1 MVKYGLLLS
10 ACLADTLVL
19 SAQPKYGTLAG
30 SVSTPMSVD
39 GTMTSVEGA
48 VVEARTV
55 RDTLYTTTVRGAFL
69 FRRIAAGRVTL
80 HFSHVSY
87 NDVVREVEIVPGQTT
102 QAYVTM
108 HEASNEMEAVSV
120 KGEIPVLTVKGD
132 TLVYNPAAVRTLE
145 GDETMAIIGQLPGMQ
160 VSTQAVSV
168 MGVDIART
176 YIDGKLVFGSD
187 PMAALQNLLA
197 DDVVKIRVYDEYV
210 EQDPEHKRRKGDQT
224 RRVFNIET
232 RSKPIQAATGHFL
245 ASYGADMN
253 RGGRDRYGIGA
264 TANFFSENLLLSTNV
279 FFNNLNRK
287 SNKIA
292 DIIAVQ
298 SPKSSYDRTTYANAG
313 AEKNWKNVRY
323 EGAETTLKASY
334 TYGDDYSRSENRTQ
348 QTYFPSAEYDS
359 RLYGDTVRNDRTTRY
374 HAATVGFSSSRLFLF
389 DHRMRFAD
397 EWSDGSRS
405 YASIVDGGAPVGGRT
420 RHFDK
425 RSTPYDI
432 SDKLSIRHRNFNVA
446 ATFDASNSD
455 GRGFRTD
462 TLTSTAT
469 RRELRSSSDGLSRK
483 ATVDVSTGINLSQE
497 KASKLEFGYSF
508 VWDKSRRKQTWLDLS
523 DAQHALID
531 TTNTYDFTNDYTT
544 HKATVE
550 LNLCFPNI
558 GGNLGVKSDFSTT
571 RINRDE
577 RFPED
582 GRYDK
587 RFDAFLPSVYFS
599 LNRLTGLFVLTYMTS
614 TRLPSVEQLRPRLND
629 ANPYMLVGGN
639 QRLRQSYTHAIIGQ
653 FTTLFGKANNSLSIL
668 LNIRETDRLIAVK
681 RRFFTAKTL
690 LPEWNY
696 LAPAQSTLTTYE
708 NVNGLWQIDG
718 SVRLVLPLR
727 KLRSQLGL
735 DVLFVYNDTPSFVD
749 EALNRTRNYAPE
761 LKLNLRVD
769 ASRTF
774 RLTVGARSSYIY
786 SRNTVGQDDRY
797 FQQGAWAN
805 TRLIDICKY
814 FYVDATY
821 SLSYYR
827 RYGSN
832 GYDLN
837 NQILNLAVGCKFFKR
852 RGDLSFTA
860 YDLLNRN
867 SGYKTAMYS
876 DYVQNTWTR
885 SFGRYFTF
893 NIAYKFNKSWSGV
906 PNRSVKDGSVEK

>member
-1 MVKYGLLLS
+1 MVKYILLVS
-10 ACLADTLVL
+10 VCLVDAQVL
-19 SAQPKYGTLAG
+19 SAQPKSGTLAG
-30 SVSTPMSVD
+30 RVSTPTSLDGVMSPVD
-39 GTMTSVEGA
+39 GA
-48 VVEARTV
+48 VVEARTE
-55 RDTLYTTTVRGAFL
+55 RDTLYTTTVGGAFL

-80 HFSHVSY
+80 HFSHISY
-87 NDVVREVEIVPGQTT
+87 SDVVREVEIVPGQTA
-102 QAYVTM
+102 QANVMM
-108 HEASNEMEAVSV
+108 HEASNEIETVAV
-120 KGEIPVLTVKGD
+120 KGEVPVLTVKGD
-132 TLVYNPAAVRTLE
+132 TLIYNPAAVRTLE
-145 GDETMAIIGQLPGMQ
+145 GDETMAIIGQLPGME

-168 MGVDIART
+168 MGVDIERT
-176 YIDGKLVFGSD
+176 YIDGKLIFGSD

-197 DDVVKIRVYDEYV
+197 NDVVKIRVYDEYV

-232 RSKPIQAATGHFL
+232 RSKLIQAATGHFL

-264 TANFFSENLLLSTNV
+264 TANFFSENLLLSANA

-298 SPKSSYDRTTYANAG
+298 SPKSTYDRTTYANAG
-313 AEKNWKNVRY
+313 VEKNWKNIRY

-359 RLYGDTVRNDRTTRY
+359 RLYGDTVRNVRTTRY
-374 HAATVGFSSSRLFLF
+374 HAATVGFSSTRLFAF

-405 YASIVDGGAPVGGRT
+405 YASIVNGGTPVGGRT
-420 RHFDK
+420 RNFDE
-425 RSTPYDI
+425 RSPYDI
-432 SDKLSIRHRNFNVA
+432 SDRLSIQHRYFYLT
-446 ATFDASNSD
+446 ATFDAANSD

-483 ATVDVSTGINLSQE
+483 ATVQVSTGINLSQE
-497 KASKLEFGYSF
+497 KASKLNFGYSF
-508 VWDKSRRKQTWLDLS
+508 DWDKSRRKQTWLDLS

-531 TTNTYDFTNDYTT
+531 TTNTYDFTNDYMT
-544 HKATVE
+544 HKASVD
-550 LNLCFPNI
+550 LKLSFPKI
-558 GGNLGVKSDFSTT
+558 GGNLSVKSDFSTT
-571 RINRDE
+571 GINRDE

-582 GRYDK
+582 ERYDK
-587 RFDAFLPSVYFS
+587 RFDAFLPSIYFS
-599 LNRLTGLFVLTYMTS
+599 LYRLTGQLSLSYMTS
-614 TRLPSVEQLRPRLND
+614 TQLPSIEQLRPRLND

-639 QRLRQSYTHAIIGQ
+639 QRLRQSYTHAMSGQ
-653 FTTLFGKANNSLSIL
+653 FTTLFGKANNSLGIL
-668 LNIRETDRLIAVK
+668 LNIRKTDRLIAFK
-681 RRFFTAKTL
+681 RRFFTEKTL

-696 LAPAQSTLTTYE
+696 LAPAQSMLTTYE
-708 NVNGLWQIDG
+708 NVNGMWQIDG

-727 KLRSQLGL
+727 KLRSQLSI
-735 DVLFVYNDTPSFVD
+735 DALFKYDDMPSFVD
-749 EALNRTRNYAPE
+749 DALNRTRSYAPE
-761 LKLNLRVD
+761 LGLSMRVN
-769 ASRTF
+769 ASRSF
-774 RLTVGARSSYIY
+774 RLTMGAKSSYVY
-786 SRNTVGQDDRY
+786 SRNSIGQDDRY

-805 TRLIDICKY
+805 TRLINIFKY

-821 SLSYYR
+821 SLSYYKR
-827 RYGSN
+827 FGGN

-837 NQILNLAVGCKFFKR
+837 NQILNLAVGCKFLKR
-852 RGDLSFTA
+852 RADLSFTA

-867 SGYKTAMYS
+867 SGYLTAMYS

-893 NIAYKFNKSWSGV
+893 NIAYKFNKSWSGAST
-906 PNRSVKDGSVEK
+906 RFLKDGSVEK